1 MSREIFRSA
10 NRQLL
15 TRKYAPE
22 RLHAILK
29 YVAEMPVIAD
39 VCRRAAIS
47 RTSIIYYL
55 AKSER
60 GKPGD
65 AFDLP
70 TGDLDE
76 NGHPIMRRFHEL
88 WADALSD
95 GIDKVEKAAHMLAV
109 GQPET
114 LTHKGRVQY
123 KVDPDGIRLGL
134 VEGDAG
140 YYLTDE
146 DGNFV
151 PETIVMQDPDM
162 VRFLLKTRR
171 PQVYGDR
178 QSVDVTHR
186 GGVLVVGV
194 KKTEAELEIAYG
206 GKQEIQDVEFEDI
219 TDDTAEPK

>member
-29 YVAEMPVIAD
+29 YVAEMPVISD
-39 VCRRAAIS
+39 VCARAGLS
-47 RTSIIYYL
+47 RSSIIYYL
-55 AKSER
+55 AKSVR

-65 AFDLP
+65 AFDLVA
-70 TGDLDE
+70 GEDE
-76 NGHPIMRRFHEL
+76 HGNPIMRRFHEM

-123 KVDPDGIRLGL
+123 KIDPDAIRLGL
-134 VEGDAG
+134 IDGDPG
-140 YYLTDE
+140 FYLTDE
-146 DGNFV
+146 NGELI
-151 PETIVMQDPDM
+151 PETIIMQDPDM
-162 VRFLLKTRR
+162 VRFILKTRR
-171 PQVYGDR
+171 PQVYGDKS
-178 QSVDVTHR
+178 SVDVTHR